1 MRAKAI
7 VAGFN
12 NKQKIRWL
20 LTEVGQVQ
28 TVGMYSTIQDVSER
42 MCTGQSCEAV
52 MTALRQLAASRAK
65 SRSAGQQEPV
75 GIVVRALDFDV
86 QVNLI

>member
-42 MCTGQSCEAV
+42 MCTGQSRQAV
-52 MTALRQLAASRAK
+52 MTALRQLAAMRAK
-65 SRSAGQQEPV
+65 SRAAGGTGPV
-75 GIVVRALDFDV
+75 GIVIRALDFDV
-86 QVNLI
+86 QVTLD

>member
-65 SRSAGQQEPV
+65 SRSDGPV
-75 GIVVRALDFDV
+75 GIVIRALDFDV
-86 QVNLI
+86 QVNLVD